1 MTVFEIVVHRNVGY
15 KLDTIIDMM
24 SLVDQSQGHICNYQY
39 YILLNRLFE
48 THASS

>member
-24 SLVDQSQGHICNYQY
+24 SLVDQSQGHICKNC
-39 YILLNRLFE
+39 RLHKFAI
-48 THASS
+48 TNTIFC